1 MVDVN
6 FSKIS
11 DGLSN
16 LVHCIEFFVSAFT
29 WESLTEHST
38 DAVEITSNDLEE
50 LFRRLLDYK

>member
-6 FSKIS
+6 FSEIS

-29 WESLTEHST
+29 GESLTKHGT
-38 DAVEITSNDLEE
+38 DAVEVTGNDFEE